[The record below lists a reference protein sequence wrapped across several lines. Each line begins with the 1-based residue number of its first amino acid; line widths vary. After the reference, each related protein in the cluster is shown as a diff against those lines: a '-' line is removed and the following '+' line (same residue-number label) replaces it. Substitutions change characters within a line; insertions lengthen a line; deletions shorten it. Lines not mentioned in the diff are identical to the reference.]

1 MRVGAQSKGD
11 HTMIFKKNLK
21 IVTAALGVLL
31 ISIILIAWGLYAKPV
46 HAALV
51 GYSNMI
57 EVAPE
62 VYMEPGSPKDLQNEL
77 LNYVNHAQEKVADVF
92 GKRSSSPYLI
102 VALSSKKLGKYAENP
117 VGQTYYLPWNNYI
130 VVGPEGLNENV
141 ISHEFT
147 HAELRERFHNR
158 NAVPVWFDEGLASM
172 IDGRLSNSAAVW
184 KQVTNNGLAPV
195 DYGLLDSHEAFRYG
209 TSEAL
214 TNYNLSCYEVT
225 RWFTIAG
232 QDGLLRLIDAL
243 NQGQDFAEQYSRIER
258 AQP

>member
-1 MRVGAQSKGD
+1 MKF
-11 HTMIFKKNLK
+11 MKNRK
-21 IVTAALGVLL
+21 IVTGAIGVLV
-31 ISIILIAWGLYAKPV
+31 ISVIIIAWGLYAKPV

-51 GYSNMI
+51 DYSNMI
-57 EVAPE
+57 EVAPNL
-62 VYMEPGSPKDLQNEL
+62 YIEPGSPKDLQNKL
-77 LNYVNHAQEKVADVF
+77 LNYVNRAQEKVTDVF

-130 VVGPEGLNENV
+130 VVGPDGLNENV

-147 HAELRERFHNR
+147 HAELRERLHNR

-172 IDGRLSNSAAVW
+172 VDGRMPGSSAVW
-184 KQVTNNGLAPV
+184 EQVTNSGQDPV
-195 DYGLLDSHEAFRYG
+195 DYELLDSHEAFRYG
-209 TSEAL
+209 TPETS
-214 TNYNLSCYEVT
+214 TNYNLACYEVT
-225 RWFTIAG
+225 RWFTIVG

-243 NQGQDFAEQYSRIER
+243 NQGEDFAEQYSRIEH

>member
-1 MRVGAQSKGD
+1 MKF
-11 HTMIFKKNLK
+11 IKNRR
-21 IVTAALGVLL
+21 IVTGAIGVLV
-31 ISIILIAWGLYAKPV
+31 ISVIIVAWGLYAKPV

-51 GYSNMI
+51 DYSDMV
-57 EVAPE
+57 EVAPD
-62 VYMEPGSPKDLQNEL
+62 VYIEPGSPEDLQNKL
-77 LNYVNHAQEKVADVF
+77 LNYVNRAQQKVIDVF

-130 VVGPEGLNENV
+130 VVGPDGVNENV

-147 HAELRERFHNR
+147 HAELRERLHNR

-172 IDGRLSNSAAVW
+172 VDGRMPDNAAVW
-184 KQVTNNGLAPV
+184 EQVTNSGLEPV
-195 DYGLLDSHEAFRYG
+195 DYELLDSHEAFRYG

-225 RWFTIAG
+225 RWFSHAG

-243 NQGQDFAEQYSRIER
+243 NQGEDFAEQYSRIEH
-258 AQP
+258 AQQ